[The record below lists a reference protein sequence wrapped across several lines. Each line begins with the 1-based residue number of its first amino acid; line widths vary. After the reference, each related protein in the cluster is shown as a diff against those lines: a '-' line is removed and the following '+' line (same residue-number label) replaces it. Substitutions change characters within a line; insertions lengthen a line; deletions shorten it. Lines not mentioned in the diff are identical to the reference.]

1 MLRFPTR
8 AQTATPT
15 KMLLTPP
22 KRTAAGYFLEIPSPV
37 ASPTIKWATD
47 GKWEINGDW
56 NTWADT
62 IRATLL
68 GELLSQG
75 TWFSRPPRR
84 EVLEPLFSPWSGF
97 GLKSALSFFCKTP
110 DVPSTGTTGSATW
123 LLTGILMSSTA
134 ISPVWAMSD
143 VTEDDKADVI
153 SIFGDGETVD
163 GDAEED
169 SPETKE
175 IQLEEIA
182 DAPAN
187 GPATQLRSRDWEA
200 RKFLFKERVRESR
213 LKAQIA
219 IHMAHKEEARF
230 FQRYGDLDDAESRFS
245 DYDLSDT
252 DTGSTSVG
260 SDEEEQ

>member
-1 MLRFPTR
+1 
-8 AQTATPT
+8 
-15 KMLLTPP
+15 MLLTPP
-22 KRTAAGYFLEIPSPV
+22 KRTPAGYFLEIPSPV
-37 ASPTIKWATD
+37 ASPTVKWID
-47 GKWEINGDW
+47 GKWEINADW
-56 NTWADT
+56 NAWAEAF
-62 IRATLL
+62 RAKLL

-97 GLKSALSFFCKTP
+97 GLKSTLSFFCKTP
-110 DVPSTGTTGSATW
+110 DIPSTCTTGSATW
-123 LLTGILMSSTA
+123 LLMGILMTSTA
-134 ISPVWAMSD
+134 ITPVWTTTD
-143 VTEDDKADVI
+143 VTEDEQADVI
-153 SIFGDGETVD
+153 SIFGDGDTVD
-163 GDAEED
+163 GDAEDGEC
-169 SPETKE
+169 PETKE

-219 IHMAHKEEARF
+219 IHMARKEEARF

-252 DTGSTSVG
+252 DTGSTSAT